1 MTRFSKLNIR
11 LTAITAAVM
20 SAFAINAQAATAT
33 YNPSDNTVDLPIVE
47 VLDGATSNFFSAKLQ
62 LVGGNELVL
71 VDAQPIAPAKNVQ
84 RNVYDSATTAVHIAS
99 VDAGVRNFT
108 LN

>member
-33 YNPSDNTVDLPIVE
+33 YNPSDNTVELPIVE
-47 VLDGATSNFFSAKLQ
+47 VLDGATSNFFQCEAAACQ
-62 LVGGNELVL
+62 W
-71 VDAQPIAPAKNVQ
+71 Q
-84 RNVYDSATTAVHIAS
+84 
-99 VDAGVRNFT
+99 
-108 LN
+108 